1 MTRSLRSSADI
12 SPKGEDLENH
22 KSQALFAKCAFSLRC
37 MFFFFIVALLHVS
50 TSLSYTY
57 ILYIGFLLRSVI
69 MLSIFNIVFCWIIVA
84 LSASDLALN
93 VLVQAWTSYGPG
105 PHVAP

>member
-22 KSQALFAKCAFSLRC
+22 RSQALFAECAFSLRC
-37 MFFFFIVALLHVS
+37 MFFFFYCCTTTGVYLFELHIYTVYMFSFKKCDHAKYFQHCILLDNS
-50 TSLSYTY
+50 S
-57 ILYIGFLLRSVI
+57 
-69 MLSIFNIVFCWIIVA
+69 C
-84 LSASDLALN
+84 DLALN